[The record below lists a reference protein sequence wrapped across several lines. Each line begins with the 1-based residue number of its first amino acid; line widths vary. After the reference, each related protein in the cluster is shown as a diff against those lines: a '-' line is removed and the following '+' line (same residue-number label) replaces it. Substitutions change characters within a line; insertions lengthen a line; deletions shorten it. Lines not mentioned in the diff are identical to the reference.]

1 MLWNKKIIVLFILTV
16 GVRAETAEAW
26 SPEMVIQMKSISQL
40 DISPSGDLV
49 AFAVREALIEG
60 EKSEYLNQIWLTG
73 TATET
78 PPVQYTF
85 GDKSASRP
93 RFSPDGKHIAFSR
106 DGSEKSQVWIMRTAG
121 GEAWQF
127 SYQKE
132 SVIDFKWSPD
142 GQHIAMVMK
151 DPKSEEEETEEE
163 EKRDVILVDQN
174 FKNNHIYLKRFTTE
188 IDTTEADKVTSG
200 SFTVNAFNWSPDGR
214 LIVFSHS
221 EEPTFNSRSITGD
234 ISVVTVANKTT
245 TTLVDWPGVD
255 ADPLFSPDGKT
266 IAFSSDGGTTER
278 IGLGDCFVV
287 SAKGGKPRKLA
298 ETPNRSVGVRGAPGI
313 MQWSKDGKHV
323 YTSDYEGTTTQ
334 IYKLDVKGNKI
345 AGLTA
350 YNGVISNPVISSDEK
365 KIVFVGQST
374 EVPAELYV
382 SDLRKFDPKVLSTFN
397 RNKDWPEI
405 TKTERVSWKSKDGL
419 EIEGLLT
426 YPLGY
431 KQGKKYPLAL
441 MIHGGPAGV
450 FTETFTGNP
459 SIYVI
464 QYFAEKGYA
473 VLRPNPR
480 GSTGY
485 GKEFRYANFKDWGF
499 GDYEDIM
506 SGVDKTIDMG
516 IADPE
521 RMAVMGWSYGGYM
534 TSFLVTRTGRFK
546 AASMGAGLPNL
557 VSMVTTTD
565 IPDYLVAHM
574 GSEIWED
581 YETYEKHSAIY
592 RIGKVT
598 TPTQVIHGSND
609 LRVPFTQGQEFYVA
623 LKRRGIDTEMVVY
636 PRTPHGP
643 REPKLLM
650 DVSPRI
656 MAWLDKYIDRGQK
669 DVQAD
674 GAKP

>member
-1 MLWNKKIIVLFILTV
+1 MLWNKRIIAVLMLFV

-26 SPEMVIQMKSISQL
+26 SPEVVIQMKSISQL
-40 DISPSGDLV
+40 DISSSGDLV
-49 AFAVREALIEG
+49 AFAVREAVIEG

-73 TATET
+73 TAMGK

-85 GDKSASRP
+85 GEKSATRP
-93 RFSPDGKHIAFSR
+93 RFSPDGKHIAFTR
-106 DGSEKSQVWIMRTAG
+106 EGSEKSQVWIMRTTG

-127 SYQKE
+127 SYQQE

-174 FKNNHIYLKRFTTE
+174 FKNNHIYLKTFTTE
-188 IDTTEADKVTSG
+188 IDTTEADKITSG
-200 SFTVNAFNWSPDGR
+200 SFTVNTFNWSPDGR

-234 ISVVTVANKTT
+234 ISVVTVAKKSTT
-245 TTLVDWPGVD
+245 TIVDWPGVD

-287 SAKGGKPRKLA
+287 SVKGGKPRKLA

-323 YTSDYEGTTTQ
+323 YTSDYEGTRTQ
-334 IYKLDVKGNKI
+334 IYKLDVKGKKI

-350 YNGVISNPVISSDEK
+350 YDGVISNPVLSSDEK

-382 SDLRKFDPKVLSTFN
+382 SDLRKFGPKALSTFN

-405 TKTERVSWKSKDGL
+405 TKTERVNWKSKDGL

-441 MIHGGPAGV
+441 IIHGGPSGV

-557 VSMVTTTD
+557 ISMVTTTD

-656 MAWLDKYIDRGQK
+656 MAWLDKYIDVR
-669 DVQAD
+669 
-674 GAKP
+674 